1 MGSYFLKV
9 VAINRAPEIV
19 PSAVIVGDTVEGEAI
34 DPRGD
39 IDEFTVTGTQGQSL
53 IAYLQ
58 TPQGSQYPGLVLQVI
73 DTTSG
78 TVLGS
83 VASLNPTST
92 LEDQS
97 TGSIVLPYSGA
108 YTIRVEGASDR
119 NGAGAYRF
127 KVVLQ

>member
-9 VAINRAPEIV
+9 VAINRAPENV

-58 TPQGSQYPGLVLQVI
+58 TPQGAEYPGLVLQLI
-73 DTTSG
+73 DATSG
-78 TVLGS
+78 AVLGS
-83 VASLNPTST
+83 VASLNPTPA

-108 YTIRVEGASDR
+108 YTIRVEGGSDR
-119 NGAGAYRF
+119 NGAGPYRF

>member
-1 MGSYFLKV
+1 MWYPPESVSGTV
-9 VAINRAPEIV
+9 V
-19 PSAVIVGDTVEGEAI
+19 VGDTVSGEAV

-39 IDEFTVTGTQGQSL
+39 VDEFTVTGTQGQHL

-58 TPQGSQYPGLVLQVI
+58 TPQGSFYPGVVLRVI

-78 TVLGS
+78 AVLGS
-83 VASLNPTST
+83 VASLNNTPA

-97 TGSIVLPYSGA
+97 TGPIDLPYTGA
-108 YTIRVEGASDR
+108 FTIRVEGASDR
-119 NGAGAYRF
+119 YGSGVYRF